1 MNLES
6 IIQDLKKFFNKH
18 LNIEL
23 DNIKDE
29 SLIVEELGADSITLA
44 SLFAYIKDTYEI
56 TLDES
61 VILQNALSI
70 KSLAEKIFVNI

>member
-6 IIQDLKKFFNKH
+6 IIQDLKVFFNKY

-44 SLFAYIKDTYEI
+44 NLFAYIEDTYKIE
-56 TLDES
+56 LDES
-61 VILQNALSI
+61 TILQNALSI
-70 KSLAEKIFVNI
+70 KSIAEKIFANI